1 MYFKPLRRLI
11 NQRKARLLKKGMRRK
26 TATAQFMVDPATD
39 Q

>member
-26 TATAQFMVDPATD
+26 MATARSIVDQATN